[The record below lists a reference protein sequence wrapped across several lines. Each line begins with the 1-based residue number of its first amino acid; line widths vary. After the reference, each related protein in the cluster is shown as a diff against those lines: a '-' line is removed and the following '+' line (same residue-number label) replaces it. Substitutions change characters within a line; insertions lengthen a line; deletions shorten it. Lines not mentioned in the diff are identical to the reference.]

1 MTEEEIKINHP
12 KLICIAI
19 GLAMGIAVLVLSVM
33 QKIDS
38 ASAVTMLAL
47 GVSLYGVALLMPS
60 K

>member
-1 MTEEEIKINHP
+1 
-12 KLICIAI
+12 
-19 GLAMGIAVLVLSVM
+19 MGIAVLVLSIM